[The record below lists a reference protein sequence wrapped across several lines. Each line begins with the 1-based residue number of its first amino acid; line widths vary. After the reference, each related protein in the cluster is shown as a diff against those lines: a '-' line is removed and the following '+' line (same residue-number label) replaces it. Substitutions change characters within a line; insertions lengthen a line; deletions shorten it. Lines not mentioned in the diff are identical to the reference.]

1 MSYIRRSSFCWRS
14 DSLGFLP
21 RNFPLARATAMPS
34 RVRSLIRATDGSM
47 VWQLGLAPWRLHD
60 LRRTASTGMG
70 RLGVPRFIIERVLNH
85 ADRT

>member
-1 MSYIRRSSFCWRS
+1 
-14 DSLGFLP
+14 
-21 RNFPLARATAMPS
+21 
-34 RVRSLIRATDGSM
+34 M